1 MGNRSK
7 ANSGSGDGPQRL
19 GRALD
24 RLMGTLR
31 APSVDVLDSVF
42 TRWPEIVGDDVAA
55 HSRPLSID
63 GATLVIAAEDS
74 TWASELRWLE
84 NEVIAR
90 VAEVSKSDQI
100 STLNVRVAR
109 RK

>member
-1 MGNRSK
+1 MN
-7 ANSGSGDGPQRL
+7 AQSGQDRGPQRL

-42 TRWPEIVGDDVAA
+42 TKWPEIVGEEVAA

-63 GATLVIAAEDS
+63 GHTLGVTVDDAN
-74 TWASELRWLE
+74 WASELRWLE
-84 NEVIAR
+84 NEVLSR
-90 VAEVSKSDQI
+90 VVEVSRSDRI

>member
-1 MGNRSK
+1 MNPKR
-7 ANSGSGDGPQRL
+7 DGWNDPQRL

-42 TRWPEIVGDDVAA
+42 TRWAEIVGGDVAA
-55 HSRPLSID
+55 HTRPQSID
-63 GATLVIAAEDS
+63 GGTLLVEAEDS

-84 NEVIAR
+84 NEVLSR
-90 VAEVSKSDQI
+90 VAEVSGSDRI
-100 STLNVRVAR
+100 STLSVRVAR

>member
-1 MGNRSK
+1 MGERSR
-7 ANSGSGDGPQRL
+7 SDRGPQRL

-31 APSVDVLDSVF
+31 APSVDMLDTVF
-42 TRWPEIVGDDVAA
+42 TRWDEIVGDDVAT
-55 HSRPLSID
+55 HCRPVSIT
-63 GATLVIAAEDS
+63 GRILLVEASDP

-84 NEVIAR
+84 NEVLAR
-90 VAEVSKSDQI
+90 LSEVCGSDRI
-100 STLNVRVAR
+100 SAVKVRVGG